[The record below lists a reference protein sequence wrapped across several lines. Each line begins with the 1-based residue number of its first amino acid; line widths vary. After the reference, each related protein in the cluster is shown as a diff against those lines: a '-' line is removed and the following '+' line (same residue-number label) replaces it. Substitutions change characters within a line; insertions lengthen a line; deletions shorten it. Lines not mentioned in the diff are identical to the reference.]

1 MSYDCQAIQYNEFTT
16 EMLNEV
22 NTKSNNFT
30 DITTEKDSL
39 CLDIKTQFKCFCDPY
54 TCICCSGEVIN
65 PRWRRSLAQQDQ

>member
-39 CLDIKTQFKCFCDPY
+39 FLDIKTQFKCFWIHTLVSAALVKLSIPD
-54 TCICCSGEVIN
+54 GE
-65 PRWRRSLAQQDQ
+65 DH